1 LFCRA
6 DRPVSRLQAAAMAWI
21 QPQAAVEHA
30 AAVVAEPAS
39 LSPASAA
46 PDAAGAVEAAA
57 ELPA

>member
-1 LFCRA
+1 
-6 DRPVSRLQAAAMAWI
+6 MAWI

-46 PDAAGAVEAAA
+46 PDAAGPVEAAA